1 MTNNQ
6 WEMPCRLVVQALIQ
20 PNTMSDTVKRSGHLV
35 VVIGAGPAGI
45 YGARKLAEA
54 GHEVLLLNRDIKP
67 GGLAEYGIYF
77 NKYRMKEGIRA
88 QFRKIL
94 SDPHIQYLGN
104 VRIGNVRIGHLAEV
118 TLDELRATLNPSAI
132 VVAAGAQGTKFLGIP
147 GEQLPGVYHA
157 KDLVYHYNEL
167 PPFSQQHFQ
176 IGQRVAI
183 VGIGNVM
190 VDIAHWLTHEKKV
203 AEVIAVARRGP
214 AQRAYTDQEIKSIA
228 ANIDTADLRA
238 EIERVRARLGTDSEN
253 VEAIYQLLTKH
264 IHEVSKDGD
273 SPTQV
278 KFRFLSSPVEILH
291 DADGHPR
298 ALRVENTELVPK
310 GEDFSARGL
319 GTFTEIEADTIIF
332 AVGDSVDFSLGLP
345 CGKGGYATNPNPD
358 AEHPGTEAY
367 EVFDPES
374 DHVIPGTFVIGWS
387 RQASDG
393 LVGKARQDGE
403 RGVAVVNHY
412 LETVAPQTDEAT
424 GARIVKLIEA
434 LQTRGVRPVTYAEVQ
449 RLEAIE
455 KEIAAQRGLEY
466 FRFATNEAMF
476 THLA

>member
-1 MTNNQ
+1 
-6 WEMPCRLVVQALIQ
+6 
-20 PNTMSDTVKRSGHLV
+20 MSDTGKRSGHLV

-45 YGARKLAEA
+45 YGARKLSEA

-94 SDPHIQYLGN
+94 VDPHIHYLGN
-104 VRIGNVRIGHLAEV
+104 IRVGHSAEI
-118 TLDELRATLNPSAI
+118 TLDELRATLQPSAI
-132 VVAAGAQGTKFLGIP
+132 VIAAGAQGTKFLGLP

-167 PPFSQQHFQ
+167 PPFSQQQFR

-214 AQRAYTDQEIKSIA
+214 CQRAYTDQEIKSIA
-228 ANIDTADLRA
+228 ANIDLDDLHA
-238 EIERVRARLGTDSEN
+238 ELERVRQRIGPDGEN
-253 VEAIYQLLTKH
+253 MEAICQSMTKH
-264 IHEVSKDGD
+264 IHEVSKDGE
-273 SPTQV
+273 SPTKV
-278 KFRFLSSPVEILH
+278 KFRFLSSPVEVLH
-291 DADGHPR
+291 DAEGHPR
-298 ALRVENTELVPK
+298 ALRVEDTELVPK
-310 GEDFSARGL
+310 GDDYSARGL
-319 GTFTEIEADTIIF
+319 GTFTEIEADTIVF
-332 AVGDSVDFSLGLP
+332 AVGDSVDFTLGLP
-345 CGKGGYATNPNPD
+345 CGKGGYATNPHPD
-358 AEHPGTEAY
+358 AEHPGAEAY
-367 EVFDPES
+367 QVFDPEAEHVVS
-374 DHVIPGTFVIGWS
+374 DTFVIGWS

-403 RGVAVVNHY
+403 RGVAVVNRY
-412 LETVAPQTDEAT
+412 LETVPSGSADEAAT
-424 GARIVKLIEA
+424 KLEQLREA
-434 LQTRGVRPVTYAEVQ
+434 LQRRGVRTVTYSDVQ

-455 KEIAAQRGLEY
+455 KAIADQRGIEY
-466 FRFATNEAMF
+466 FRFATNEEMF
-476 THLA
+476 AQLS